1 MAQTRLPIANG
12 EWLLLATAY
21 FGIETFGRIHQDLA
35 MDPKIKIISIPNGAL
50 QRQSGSDT
58 ASLQPIYRHLEKGGV
73 AKPELW
79 MCSVVPVA

>member
-1 MAQTRLPIANG
+1 
-12 EWLLLATAY
+12 
-21 FGIETFGRIHQDLA
+21 

-79 MCSVVPVA
+79 MCSVMPVA